1 MARWSARPRQQHGPL
16 LRRLRGIGVR
26 LLGTMIV
33 IALLLWGLDNLGRA
47 GAQSLLAQDIDSAI
61 GGTATPVVTIKGRPF
76 LPQVISGAYS
86 EVDVDAVGISTGPLR
101 VDRIQA
107 QLIDVRIPFHDVLV
121 RDLRTVGIARST
133 EQVTIRY
140 ADLDRYL
147 QVTGRPLTVTPV
159 GGDRLQLTGTL
170 SVLRQQIQV
179 TAVVALTIENGA
191 LQMSPISV
199 TTNPQSLQQ
208 AVELL
213 LTQRLTFTVPMDG
226 LPFGQQLVSVTPG
239 PETIVI
245 TARGNGLVLQP

>member
-1 MARWSARPRQQHGPL
+1 MARWSKRPQRRRSPL
-16 LRRLRGIGVR
+16 LIRLRGIMIR
-26 LLGTMIV
+26 LLATVVV
-33 IALLLWGLDNLGRA
+33 IALVLWGFDNLGRA

-61 GGTATPVVTIKGRPF
+61 GGTAAPVVTVKGRPF
-76 LPQVISGAYS
+76 LPQVIRGAYQ

-121 RDLRTVGIARST
+121 RDLRTVAIGRST

-140 ADLDRYL
+140 TDLDRYL
-147 QVTGRPLTVTPV
+147 QVTGRPLTVTPA
-159 GGDRLQLTGTL
+159 GGDRLQLAGTL
-170 SVLRQQIQV
+170 SVLRQRIQV

-191 LQMSPISV
+191 LQITPVSV
-199 TTNPQSLQQ
+199 ETQPQSLQK
-208 AVELL
+208 AVGLL

-239 PETIVI
+239 RETIVI
-245 TARGNGLVLQP
+245 TARGERLVLQP